1 MILNLLFISLGDA
14 LLRPAEILTSSVAK
28 HENLAKTG
36 IYSITNFITD
46 VLATGFFERGSLLKL
61 VYRLQNL
68 TVIKCY

>member
-46 VLATGFFERGSLLKL
+46 VLELAFLNGEVF
-61 VYRLQNL
+61 
-68 TVIKCY
+68 